1 MSNKA
6 KTAPTA
12 TTQVD
17 TAMYDTESGKKLA
30 ADFEALRKAA
40 AQVEKSYANTIL
52 LKRNVL
58 GKIQDMAERAWKDP
72 EYYDALKNTY
82 ENTPYAT
89 TLNNPASFLIADK
102 SLIQATDGYLTTLRK
117 MFLIA
122 HTKGLTGQ
130 ELIAELNMS
139 SVAGFITKN
148 NKLLPELEQKSKKPR
163 DKKPDP
169 PSVSPAA
176 ISPETVSEP
185 APTSVVGATLPLSE
199 FTLNLP
205 FEGVVGETVFFNALT
220 LVSGPVVITGNSDR
234 GYFTPTLFTISA
246 ATTDHSKAGAE
257 VPVDAPV
264 TGGTGGAGAEGG
276 VGGDEV
282 PEPVKVPLPADA
294 GGAGSGDIGGVT
306 VIAPEPEPQPKN
318 DEPSTGTDKAN
329 TSPPKV
335 IFTNKA
341 KPARDHLNSG
351 IPIPKKARA

>member
-6 KTAPTA
+6 KT

-30 ADFEALRKAA
+30 ADFEALKKAA
-40 AQVEKSYANTIL
+40 AQVEKSYANTML

-58 GKIQDMAERAWKDP
+58 GRIHDMSELALKDP

-82 ENTPYAT
+82 EKTPYAA
-89 TLNNPASFLIADK
+89 TLSNPASFLIADK

-130 ELIAELNMS
+130 ELIAELTMS

-148 NKLLPELEQKSKKPR
+148 NNLLPELEQKLKKPR

-169 PSVSPAA
+169 PSVAPAA

-185 APTSVVGATLPLSE
+185 APTSGVGATLPLSE

-264 TGGTGGAGAEGG
+264 TGGTGGSAKIPEPAPQPEK
-276 VGGDEV
+276 GDAPSLIAKTETMN
-282 PEPVKVPLPADA
+282 PKLGHEHAARPAEPVKPVKNSKK
-294 GGAGSGDIGGVT
+294 GA
-306 VIAPEPEPQPKN
+306 
-318 DEPSTGTDKAN
+318 
-329 TSPPKV
+329 
-335 IFTNKA
+335 NKPVNA
-341 KPARDHLNSG
+341 LA
-351 IPIPKKARA
+351 A